1 VFADIDMPQGPKL
14 PDVKELYSLFLE
26 ESDTY
31 ESGAWEFRETY
42 VCIELRLGSYPF
54 QKFRVRPSSGYSG
67 VTVRRNKNSIKYE
80 PWVMLNNHKFPFR
93 RQETADK
100 AALIRD
106 VAKFCLCIQGK
117 DYNFSQGRYT
127 HLRQIPTRYSESEI
141 RRFVE
146 ETFKLL
152 QFEEALNAETPTWQA
167 PNIVNGDQIV
177 LGGVAD
183 VQQDAISDQPL
194 HVELGTPG
202 SKHTMTSYL
211 PLECFVI
218 IDYSSMYLLNQTR
231 GRTIFVDSSTL
242 GIFNLIILL
251 ES

>member
-1 VFADIDMPQGPKL
+1 MFEDIDMPEVPMLADYKKFYG
-14 PDVKELYSLFLE
+14 LFLE

-67 VTVRRNKNSIKYE
+67 VTVRRNKNSIMYE
-80 PWVMLNNHKFPFR
+80 PWVTLNNHKFPFR
-93 RQETADK
+93 RQETAYK

-127 HLRQIPTRYSESEI
+127 HLRQIPTGYSESEI
-141 RRFVE
+141 RGSVE
-146 ETFKLL
+146 ETFELL

-177 LGGVAD
+177 LGGMAD
-183 VQQDAISDQPL
+183 VQQQDTISDQPCATW
-194 HVELGTPG
+194 H
-202 SKHTMTSYL
+202 SWK
-211 PLECFVI
+211 
-218 IDYSSMYLLNQTR
+218 
-231 GRTIFVDSSTL
+231 
-242 GIFNLIILL
+242 
-251 ES
+251 